1 MSPGEHKV
9 VLEAIQHWLSKDPS
23 FFVSTM
29 EALNLNLQL
38 GNIVNQY
45 DKSVKHVHPLQAVW
59 DQYRQLYYESIQEF
73 VTELLEVER
82 KNDDSEVDNKQDGS
96 NGKGMRDGNIMM
108 LGKLKAVGF
117 GDPKW
122 SQQYRQVRGYKINQD
137 QLTRYMTRENI
148 ELGERQEALAKA
160 LKSIKS
166 LEDNMGKKIL
176 SLSESKT
183 TTPTTNS
190 NAGFVAFMDPIYN
203 ANYNNR
209 TKTHKKN
216 ARKPRKNGLRKEN
229 QQVED
234 KNNMP
239 NKVEE
244 LSTYNNMPSVKS
256 FFEQAW
262 ASISS
267 SILGDSESRPC
278 TSQPNRSIDTDVK
291 ENDVRTVRQGYDV
304 CFTDKIGE
312 RANGNTGEYY
322 EDYFIPSKSQ
332 RRDRNTVARLEKRI
346 ERKELAI
353 KQLQRKINAL
363 TAKLRQIKRSKAK
376 SKPPIL
382 MGEYEHAQIAVVEAR
397 DSICDEFAKHIK
409 ERHNTSIQQYQ
420 TLDAKTDLTKP
431 YEWYP
436 YARLDR
442 RKIIFHGGPTN
453 SGKTYSALQRLKEAK
468 KGLYL
473 GPLRLLAAEIYETLT
488 AEGLYT
494 NLFTGQERREI
505 AFSTHTAATVE
516 MCNVTKEYDIVVI
529 DEIQMIADASRGA
542 AWTKALMGLRCKEI
556 HVCGGLEAMDIVKKI
571 ADACGDDF
579 ESNRYER
586 FSDLKVSTSSLS
598 RNPKKKGS
606 YKNVQAGDCIVA
618 FSRND
623 IFAIKREVESTTNYK
638 CSVIY
643 GKLPPQTRA
652 DQARRFNDP
661 NSGYD
666 ILVASDAIG
675 MGLNLNIKRIVFNSI
690 FKFNGEKIIRLSHSE
705 IKQISGRAGRHNSP
719 FPNGEVSCRDYR
731 DLGYIRE
738 CLSSEIEPLR
748 KAALVPTEAHI
759 ELFAEAI
766 HAYTFSNN
774 LDDESDGRDS
784 HGYPDLHEILR
795 QFGVMATVKGD
806 FFLGRQNEMA
816 TIAKRLK
823 KIPIR
828 LRDAYTMCL
837 SPTTDN
843 SLKLLESFATKVSQ
857 GEVFGLPSRP
867 VPKKAKSFDD
877 LSHLC
882 NIYADVDLFMWL
894 QYKFPPGNAVELATA
909 LARKEQTMEYINA
922 ALSITEQLKLN
933 HCYLKMSNQH
943 RSAWEMENGG
953 PDNNSGMDN
962 FVEGYVD
969 DDDGL
974 VFAGD
979 DYDKRYDDDDDYDDN
994 DDEYFIVEDKEAV
1007 Y

>member
-1 MSPGEHKV
+1 
-9 VLEAIQHWLSKDPS
+9 
-23 FFVSTM
+23 M
-29 EALNLNLQL
+29 EALDLNLQP
-38 GNIVNQY
+38 GNIVNEN
-45 DKSVKHVHPLQAVW
+45 DNIVNRAHPLQAVW
-59 DQYRQLYYESIQEF
+59 DEYRQLYYESIPEF
-73 VTELLEVER
+73 VKELLEVER
-82 KNDDSEVDNKQDGS
+82 KNDDGQCGNGS
-96 NGKGMRDGNIMM
+96 NGTRMREGNIAI
-108 LGKLKAVGF
+108 LGKLKAAGF
-117 GDPKW
+117 GDPTW
-122 SQQYRQVRGYKINQD
+122 SEEYRKVPGYKMNLV
-137 QLTRYMTRENI
+137 QLTRYMTREKI
-148 ELGERQEALAKA
+148 GLGRRQATLTKA
-160 LKSIKS
+160 LNSIKN
-166 LEDNMGKKIL
+166 LKENMAKKIL

-183 TTPTTNS
+183 ATPTT
-190 NAGFVAFMDPIYN
+190 
-203 ANYNNR
+203 R
-209 TKTHKKN
+209 TKKQKRN
-216 ARKPRKNGLRKEN
+216 DRKRKGKRLRKSNKHEN
-229 QQVED
+229 TATNQ
-234 KNNMP
+234 
-239 NKVEE
+239 VEE
-244 LSTYNNMPSVKS
+244 LSTDTNIPPLKS
-256 FFEQAW
+256 LFERAW

-267 SILGDSESRPC
+267 SIWGDSESRPC
-278 TSQPNRSIDTDVK
+278 TSQPNRIIDTDVK
-291 ENDVRTVRQGYDV
+291 ENDVWTVRHGYDASL
-304 CFTDKIGE
+304 TDRIGE
-312 RANGNTGEYY
+312 HANGNTGEYD
-322 EDYFIPSKSQ
+322 EDDIIPSKSQ
-332 RRDRNTVARLEKRI
+332 KRDKNTIARFEKRI
-346 ERKELAI
+346 ERKEVAA
-353 KQLQRKINAL
+353 KQLQKEVTAL
-363 TAKLRQIKRSKAK
+363 IAKLREIKRTKRK
-376 SKPPIL
+376 VKPPIP
-382 MGEYEHAQIAVVEAR
+382 MGEYDRAQIAVVEIR
-397 DSICDEFAKHIK
+397 DSICDEFAKYIK

-442 RKIIFHGGPTN
+442 RKIVFHGGPTN

-473 GPLRLLAAEIYETLT
+473 GPLRLLAAEVYETLT

-516 MCNVTKEYDIVVI
+516 MCNVNEEYDIVVI

-579 ESNRYER
+579 ESTHYER
-586 FSDLKVSTSSLS
+586 FSDLKVSKSSLS
-598 RNPKKKGS
+598 RNSKNKGAYKK
-606 YKNVQAGDCIVA
+606 VEAGDCIVA

-623 IFAIKREVESTTNYK
+623 IFAIKREIESMTNFK

-705 IKQISGRAGRHNSP
+705 IKQISGRAGRRNSP

-731 DLGYIRE
+731 DLGYIRR

-759 ELFAEAI
+759 ELFADAI
-766 HAYTFSNN
+766 RAYTFSSNAEGKEI
-774 LDDESDGRDS
+774 DDNGHGHGHGHSHSLDS

-795 QFGVMATVKGD
+795 QFGAMATVKGD

-816 TIAKRLK
+816 TIAKRLT

-828 LRDAYTMCL
+828 LRDAYILCL
-837 SPTTDN
+837 SPTTDK
-843 SLKLLESFATKVSQ
+843 SLRLLESFATKVSQ

-882 NIYADVDLFMWL
+882 NIYADADLFMWL

-909 LARKEQTMEYINA
+909 LARKEQTMDYINA
-922 ALSITEQLKLN
+922 ALSITEHLKLN
-933 HCYLKMSNQH
+933 HCYLKMSNEH
-943 RSAWEMENGG
+943 RSSWESENQG
-953 PDNNSGMDN
+953 PDTNTDIGIVDD

-969 DDDGL
+969 DVDGL
-974 VFAGD
+974 GLAGD
-979 DYDKRYDDDDDYDDN
+979 EYDERYKNDED